1 MSQFL
6 RRLRYLL
13 NRRRFD
19 QELAGELEF
28 HREMA
33 GNIRL
38 GNPLRLREE
47 ARDAWGWTWIDRL
60 SQDLRYAFRKL
71 RQSPGFTIT
80 AVLMLAL
87 GVGVNVAA
95 FGFFNLMVLRPLPVR
110 DPGTLLHFRR
120 ASPQG
125 MADNFPYPEAAF
137 FSEYSKNLS
146 AVMAANLAKLKL
158 DRQDTLIDANFVT
171 VNYFKELGAIA
182 KLGRLL
188 DPNQDHAPAVV
199 LSYPFWRRSFASDP
213 SIAGKTVHLNGKPVT
228 IIGVAAADFSG
239 LGSDPPDVW
248 APITQQPYFVA
259 ASSDGSWDINVQM
272 WGRLKPGVTP
282 AVAEA
287 ELASLAAQLRQK
299 NPKDIWENETLPSE
313 PGGYAMAVRPEMY
326 PVLALASALG
336 LLILGAACATLS
348 SLLLAR
354 GVSREREIAIRIS
367 IGAGRARLMR
377 QLFTE
382 SLVLALL
389 GSIAGLALDAVT
401 LRMLMTWTDSPA
413 WLNAAPD
420 WRVTVFAIGLGF
432 AAAILFGLMP
442 AWQIARQRYRA
453 TKVRHFLIGAQVAAS
468 CVLLIVASLFVRAL
482 NHALTNSP
490 GYEYREVI
498 SIDPRLDGYSPE
510 QAAAYFDT
518 LKRRLSHVPG
528 VESISMASNP
538 PLGNRW
544 TVNNTRAGGHP
555 LNIHFNNI
563 DPQFFHTMKIPL
575 LLGRNLTTGDR
586 DAIVVS
592 DSLARIE
599 WPSEDPIGKTFDKGT
614 VVGVSANARLVSP
627 EDSDAVEVYHLAQPD
642 LLPQMVVLLRT
653 SRPPE
658 AMVSLVASLTKSID
672 SRLFPE
678 TQLLRTSFNR
688 KMDLERYAT
697 VTFTS
702 LGFLAMMLACL
713 GIVGVVAYAVSQ
725 RTKEIGIRM
734 ALGARPPDV
743 LSIVLRQF
751 SSPVIAGLV
760 GGTGAAAALSQLLR
774 RQLYG
779 ISNLD
784 LIAYLAAIA
793 VFTVAAGLAAW
804 LPARRA
810 LRIDPMVALRY
821 E

>member
-19 QELAGELEF
+19 QELASDLEF
-28 HREMA
+28 HREMS
-33 GNIRL
+33 GNTRL
-38 GNPLRLREE
+38 GNTLRLREQ

-60 SQDLRYAFRKL
+60 GQDLRYAIRKL

-110 DPGTLLHFRR
+110 DPETLLHFFR
-120 ASPQG
+120 AAPQSFS
-125 MADNFPYPEAAF
+125 DNFSYPEAAF
-137 FSEYSKNLS
+137 FAEYSKNLS
-146 AVMAANLAKLKL
+146 AVMAANFTRLKL
-158 DRQDTLIDANFVT
+158 DRQDQLIDANFVT
-171 VNYFKELGAIA
+171 PNYFKELGATA

-188 DPNQDHAPAVV
+188 TPNQDQSPAAV
-199 LSYPFWRRSFASDP
+199 LSYPFWQRRFAAAA
-213 SIAGKTVHLNGKPVT
+213 SIAGKTIHLNGKPVT
-228 IIGVAAADFSG
+228 IIGVASSDFSG
-239 LGSDPPDVW
+239 LGSDTPDVW
-248 APITQQPYFVA
+248 VPITQQPYFVA
-259 ASSDGSWDINVQM
+259 GNSEINVQM
-272 WGRLKPGVTP
+272 WGRLKPGATP
-282 AVAEA
+282 SVAEA
-287 ELASLAAQLRQK
+287 ELASLAAQLRLK
-299 NPKDIWENETLPSE
+299 NPKDIWEHETLPSE
-313 PGGYAMAVRPEMY
+313 PGGYAMTIRPEMV

-336 LLILGAACATLS
+336 LLILGAACATLG

-382 SLVLALL
+382 SLLLALL
-389 GSIAGLALDAVT
+389 GSIAGLALGAVT
-401 LRMLMTWTDSPA
+401 LRMLMTWSHSPP
-413 WLNAAPD
+413 WLNPAPD

-432 AAAILFGLMP
+432 TAAILFGLTP

-468 CVLLIVASLFVRAL
+468 CVLLIVAGLFVRAL
-482 NHALTNSP
+482 NHALTDSP
-490 GYEYREVI
+490 GYEYRQVI
-498 SIDPRLDGYSPE
+498 SIDPRLDGYSPQ

-518 LKRRLSHVPG
+518 LKSRLSHVRG

-544 TVNNTRAGGHP
+544 SVNNTSINGRP
-555 LNIHFNNI
+555 MNIHFNNI

-575 LLGRNLTTGDR
+575 LRGRNLATGDR

-592 DSLARIE
+592 DSLARSE
-599 WPSEDPIGKTFDKGT
+599 WPSEDPIGKTFDKST
-614 VVGVSANARLVSP
+614 VVGVSGSARLVSP
-627 EDSDAVEVYHLAQPD
+627 EDSDAVEVYRLAQPD

-653 SRPPE
+653 SRSAE
-658 AMVSLVASLTKSID
+658 AMVPLVASVTKSID

-678 TQLLRTSFNR
+678 TQLLQASFHR
-688 KMDLERYAT
+688 KMEIERYAT
-697 VTFTS
+697 VTFTL
-702 LGFLAMMLACL
+702 LGLLAMMLACL

-725 RTKEIGIRM
+725 RTREIGIRM
-734 ALGARPPDV
+734 ALGARPADV

-760 GGTGAAAALSQLLR
+760 VGIAAAAALSQLLR

-779 ISNLD
+779 LSNLD
-784 LIAYLAAIA
+784 LVAYLAAIA
-793 VFTVAAGLAAW
+793 VFTVAAALAAF

-810 LRIDPMVALRY
+810 LRVDPMLALRH